1 MFVLYQNQNTM
12 VKQSELLKK
21 YAAAFAAIV
30 DKLEAENVQISVE
43 TTRNKHCAS
52 ARFAIYAA
60 KDSVTHEA
68 SFEVKDFGDFQKF
81 ETMVHY
87 FPSKELAN
95 EAEFIAKV
103 NKVIRTLFG
112 SNAPQLEVKP

>member
-1 MFVLYQNQNTM
+1 MKTQTKLI
-12 VKQSELLKK
+12 KK

-43 TTRNKHCAS
+43 TTRNKHCTS

-60 KDSVTHEA
+60 KNNITHKT

-81 ETMVHY
+81 ETIVHY

-112 SNAPQLEVKP
+112 SGAPQLEVQP